1 MKKIGFIGAGN
12 MGGALATAVARTD
25 NAVFVS
31 CAHREKAEALAEKIG
46 AIAATTDEIV
56 NDCDVIFLGVKPQIL
71 PDVAQNINAQL
82 SKRADQVCLVSMA
95 AGVTCKQLTEL
106 FGEHKIIR
114 IMPNTP
120 VSIGEGVILY
130 CLGDRSTA
138 EDEKTLCDA
147 LSKAGSLHKMQ
158 EKLIDA
164 ATAVSGCGP
173 AFVYMFIEALAD
185 GGVKCGIPREKAQLL
200 AAQTLAGAAQLC
212 IESGKHPGELKD
224 AVCSPGG
231 STIAGVAALEQG
243 SFRATVIDSVESAY
257 KRTKE
262 LSGEKK

>member
-1 MKKIGFIGAGN
+1 

-25 NAVFVS
+25 NTVLVS
-31 CAHREKAEALAEKIG
+31 CAHKEKAEALAAKIG
-46 AIAATTDEIV
+46 ATAATVDEIV
-56 NDCDVIFLGVKPQIL
+56 SDCDVIFLGVKPQIL
-71 PDVAQNINAQL
+71 PEVA
-82 SKRADQVCLVSMA
+82 KRIKDKLTTRAGQVCLVSMA
-95 AGVTCKQLTEL
+95 AGVTCARLAEI

-130 CLGDRSTA
+130 CLGDRATA

-147 LSKAGSLHKMQ
+147 LSKAGDLHNLN
-158 EKLIDA
+158 ESLIDA

-173 AFVYMFIEALAD
+173 AFVFIEALAD
-185 GGVKCGIPREKAQLL
+185 GGVNCGIPREAAQLL
-200 AAQTLAGAAQLC
+200 AAETLAGAAKLC

-243 SFRATVIDSVESAY
+243 GFRAAVIDSVESAY

-262 LSGEKK
+262 L

>member
-1 MKKIGFIGAGN
+1 MMKKIGFIGAGN
-12 MGGALATAVARTD
+12 MGGALAAAVARTD
-25 NAVFVS
+25 NTVFVC
-31 CAHREKAEALAEKIG
+31 CAHKEKAEALAADIG
-46 AIAATTDEIV
+46 AKAATVTEIV
-56 NDCDVIFLGVKPQIL
+56 DDCDVIFLGVKPQIL
-71 PDVAQNINAQL
+71 PQLAENIKDQL
-82 SKRADQVCLVSMA
+82 AKRAGQICLVSMA
-95 AGVTCKQLTEL
+95 AGVTCARLAEL
-106 FGEHKIIR
+106 FGEHRIIR

-130 CLGDRSTA
+130 CLGDNSTT

-147 LSKAGSLHKMQ
+147 LSMAGCLHKMQ

-231 STIAGVAALEQG
+231 STIAGVAALERG
-243 SFRATVIDSVESAY
+243 KFRAAVIDAVESAY

-262 LSGEKK
+262 L

>member
-25 NAVFVS
+25 NTVLVS
-31 CAHREKAEALAEKIG
+31 CAHKEKAEALAAKIG
-46 AIAATTDEIV
+46 ATAATVDEIV
-56 NDCDVIFLGVKPQIL
+56 SDCDVIFLGVKPQIL
-71 PDVAQNINAQL
+71 PEIA
-82 SKRADQVCLVSMA
+82 KRIKDKLTTRAGQVCLVSMA
-95 AGVTCKQLTEL
+95 AGVTCARLAEL

-130 CLGDRSTA
+130 CLGDRATA

-158 EKLIDA
+158 EHLIDA

-185 GGVKCGIPREKAQLL
+185 GGVKCGIPRKTAQLL
-200 AAQTLAGAAQLC
+200 AAETLAGAAKLC

-243 SFRATVIDSVESAY
+243 GFRAAVIDSVESAY

-262 LSGEKK
+262 L

>member
-1 MKKIGFIGAGN
+1 
-12 MGGALATAVARTD
+12 MGGALAAAVARTD
-25 NAVFVS
+25 NTVFVS
-31 CAHREKAEALAEKIG
+31 CAHKEKAEALAAKIG
-46 AIAATTDEIV
+46 AIAAPPEEIV
-56 NDCDVIFLGVKPQIL
+56 NTCDLIFLGVKPQIL
-71 PDVAQNINAQL
+71 PEVAQNIKALL
-82 SKRADQVCLVSMA
+82 SNRAEQVCLVSMA
-95 AGVTCKQLTEL
+95 AGVTCSRLAEL

-130 CLGDRSTA
+130 CLGDNSTA
-138 EDEKTLCDA
+138 EDEKTLCDV
-147 LSKAGSLHKMQ
+147 LSKAGSLHKLN
-158 EKLIDA
+158 ESLIDA

-173 AFVYMFIEALAD
+173 AFVYMFIEALAY

-200 AAQTLAGAAQLC
+200 AAETLAGAAKLC

-243 SFRATVIDSVESAY
+243 GFRATVIDSIEAAY

-262 LSGEKK
+262 LSGEKN

>member
-1 MKKIGFIGAGN
+1 

-46 AIAATTDEIV
+46 AIATTTDEIV

-71 PDVAQNINAQL
+71 QDVAQNIKAQL

-147 LSKAGSLHKMQ
+147 LSKAGNLHKMQ

-185 GGVKCGIPREKAQLL
+185 GGVKCGIPRETAQLL
-200 AAQTLAGAAQLC
+200 AAETLAGAAKLC
-212 IESGKHPGELKD
+212 IESDKQPSELRD
-224 AVCSPGG
+224 EVCSPGG